1 MKSEIFLIGEVNFFK
16 ESSFERNRRKF
27 SDDALLPVAFLK
39 KLEV

>member
-27 SDDALLPVAFLK
+27 SDDAFITGSFLK
-39 KLEV
+39 KT